1 MTRGQV
7 LTALLG
13 SATLCA
19 GCITTRPCSLDPTTP
34 KFTKVSVRFVA
45 LPGAPQCAVNDEPGV
60 AARLAADGCVG
71 GVMDAGCWAETSAD
85 VSSPYHVVLWGGP
98 YYGADVT
105 YTTAALTPGPYMFGL
120 FDQDHGVAYQGWIGV
135 NQGGDEVLDILTEWR
150 NTIREE
156 QQWLGYENKIEGR
169 FHNRD
174 AADFKRFTKQ
184 LKSIRRLERRVE
196 RAIKAEKRARGH
208 ESVWQGELLRNAEVL
223 LMPGTADFFR
233 PSTQPAFRDEE
244 LRNVRAGEPL
254 TKVVLVA
261 DYAKSME
268 KLRRV
273 YDLRDDLRHAQAVL
287 VEEVK
292 RLKQQKRYYTITDH
306 LYHHGPRFVENE
318 RRLQEALGLIERIER
333 LRDDQR
339 QRTYALMFT
348 TGLFAPDE
356 TFDAFA
362 AYERSLRRELVVLRE
377 QQNLINRR
385 YDATDEDSCRRVS
398 LERDRQNLVAEIEEV
413 DGQIRQLGEARVA
426 LNWLRDSTEVIHR
439 HGPARVLTATI
450 FGHSVPAYLA
460 DAIERESLMTVR
472 LQTTDSLYT
481 PPHTDLAAAPLRDQ
495 AVWGR

>member
-1 MTRGQV
+1 MTRRHV

-13 SATLCA
+13 LATLCA
-19 GCITTRPCSLDPTTP
+19 GCITTQPCSWDPARP
-34 KFTKVSVRFVA
+34 EFTKVSVRFVA
-45 LPGAPQCAVNDEPGV
+45 LPGLSQCAVNDESGV
-60 AARLAADGCVG
+60 ETRLAADGCVG
-71 GVMDAGCWAETSAD
+71 GMGNTNCWAETAAG

-105 YTTAALTPGPYMFGL
+105 YATAALPPGPYMFGL

-135 NQGGDEVLDILTEWR
+135 NQGGDDVLDTLTEWR

-169 FHNRD
+169 FHNRN
-174 AADFKRFTKQ
+174 AEDFKRFTKQ
-184 LKSIRRLERRVE
+184 LRSVRRLERRID
-196 RAIKAEKRARGH
+196 RAIQAEKRARH
-208 ESVWQGELLRNAEVL
+208 HDWAWQGELLQNAEVL

-244 LRNVRAGEPL
+244 LRNVRTGEPL

-273 YDLRDDLRHAQAVL
+273 YDLRDDLKHAQAVL

-292 RLKQQKRYYTITDH
+292 RLKRQKRYYTITDH
-306 LYHHGPRFVENE
+306 LYHHGRRFVENE
-318 RRLQEALGLIERIER
+318 RRLHEALGMIKRIER

-348 TGLFAPDE
+348 AGMFAPDE

-362 AYERSLRRELVVLRE
+362 AEERSLRRERILLEEQTNLV
-377 QQNLINRR
+377 NRR
-385 YDATDEDSCRRVS
+385 FDATDEDSCRRVS
-398 LERDRQNLVAEIEEV
+398 LEWERQNLLAEIEAI
-413 DGQIRQLGEARVA
+413 DGYLRQLGESRVA
-426 LNWLRDSTEVIHR
+426 LNRLRDSTEIIHR

-450 FGHSVPAYLA
+450 FGHDVPVYLA
-460 DAIERESLMTVR
+460 DTIERESLMTIR
-472 LQTTDSLYT
+472 LQTADSLYT
-481 PPHTDLAAAPLRDQ
+481 PPQMDLAAAPRTDR
-495 AVWGR
+495 AVWSR